1 MNFFRR
7 YYKWIGITSV
17 TVIVLVTCISL
28 YTLRNISF
36 RNDFDSFFPVNN
48 AELDTYLQFRET
60 FEHDDEFL
68 LIALENDEGIF
79 HQDFL
84 TAVHLASD
92 SLAELRNVISVE
104 APTAQENITISDFGP
119 PLRYPYLHINEP
131 ERYAEDSALIYRSEQ
146 LVGSFFG
153 TDRKSVCI
161 FIRTKAGMEKATA
174 DSLVDAVS
182 RVTDQFAFDHVR
194 VVGKAKGQ
202 QAYGER
208 IAKEFRIFFI
218 ASVILLIVFLWISFR
233 SLWLIW
239 IPLFIVVLATIWTLA
254 LMTAMGK
261 PLDIMTVLL
270 PTMMFVI
277 GVSDVVHIVTKY
289 LEELRKPH
297 ENRFDVLVKTIREVG
312 FVTFLTLL
320 TTSLGFLSL
329 LNSRIIPI
337 RDFGMY
343 TSIGVFI
350 GFVLSFAIVPF
361 TLNII
366 PAKHLQLERKSAFF
380 WNNNLHR
387 LLLWV
392 FAKRRQI
399 VIGAIVIIG
408 ASIYGLTQIERN
420 NYMLEGLTAKDEG
433 RKVFMYFEENF
444 SGARPFEMLVTPRD
458 SSGNIMSAKQIQA
471 IGKLEQYLK
480 ENYHA
485 GFLLSPASLI
495 KEANKAEH
503 SGDPA
508 FYTVPADTAKIN
520 ELIEML
526 APARKREQ
534 AKMLVTTNGKQGR
547 ITGKMHDIGSKA
559 IAEQNEKLYA
569 FMKSDPAM
577 SAINIH
583 LTGAA
588 VMLDK
593 NNEYLVE
600 NTIQGLLF
608 SVLVVAL
615 IVGLIHRSLTMA
627 FIAIIPNLVPILII
641 GGLMGFLGIDMKSTT
656 AIIFAI
662 AFGIAT
668 DDTVHYLGRLKL
680 ELSKGKT
687 LLYAIKRTYISTGK
701 AVIVTSIILSAGFM
715 SLMVSG
721 FQSTFQFGM
730 LVSITLLAGIIVEL
744 LLFPLLVMWLFRK
757 QIPTAK

>member
-1 MNFFRR
+1 MNLFRR
-7 YYKWIGITSV
+7 YYKWIGIISISAIIVVTGISV
-17 TVIVLVTCISL
+17 

-36 RNDFDSFFPVNN
+36 KNDFDSFFPVNDPD
-48 AELDTYLQFRET
+48 LDIYLKFRET

-68 LIALENDEGIF
+68 LIAIENDAGIF
-79 HQDFL
+79 QQDFL
-84 TAVHLASD
+84 QKVGSLSD
-92 SLAELRNVISVE
+92 SLKALRN
-104 APTAQENITISDFGP
+104 ITSLESAIDQDYMTITDFGL
-119 PLRYPYLHINEP
+119 PLHDPYLHINEP
-131 ERYAEDSALIYRSEQ
+131 ERYAADSARIYQSEEM
-146 LVGSFFG
+146 VGSFFG

-161 FIRTKAGMEKATA
+161 FMKTTVGMEKATA
-174 DSLVDAVS
+174 DSLVDAVYHA
-182 RVTDQFAFDHVR
+182 TDRFAFDHVR

-202 QAYGER
+202 QAYANK
-208 IAKEFRIFFI
+208 IAMEFRIFFI
-218 ASVILLIVFLWISFR
+218 ASVILLILFLYISFR

-239 IPLFIVVLATIWTLA
+239 IPLTIVVLATIWTLA
-254 LMTAMGK
+254 LMTALGK
-261 PLDIMTVLL
+261 SLDIMTVLL

-297 ENRFDVLVKTIREVG
+297 TNRFDVLITTIKEVG

-329 LNSRIIPI
+329 LNSRIVPI

-361 TLNII
+361 ALNII
-366 PAKHLQLERKSAFF
+366 PAKNLHLERKSAFF
-380 WNNNLHR
+380 WNRYLLR
-387 LLLWV
+387 LLIWV
-392 FAKRRQI
+392 FANRKKI
-399 VIGAIVIIG
+399 VVGACVVI
-408 ASIYGLTQIERN
+408 AFSIFGLTQIERN

-433 RKVFMYFEENF
+433 RKVFVYFEENF
-444 SGARPFEMLVTPRD
+444 SGARPFEMLITPRD
-458 SSGNIMSAKQIQA
+458 TSGDLMSAPQIQA
-471 IGKLEQYLK
+471 IDKLEHYLK
-480 ENYHA
+480 QNYHA

-495 KEANKAEH
+495 KEANKAQH
-503 SGDPA
+503 SGDPE
-508 FYTVPADTAKIN
+508 FYYVPADTSEVNA
-520 ELIEML
+520 LIETV
-526 APARKREQ
+526 APARNRKEAR
-534 AKMLVTTNGKQGR
+534 MVVTTDGRQGR

-559 IAEQNEKLYA
+559 IGEQNEALFA
-569 FMKSDPAM
+569 FMQNDPAM
-577 SAINIH
+577 AAIDVH

-593 NNEYLVE
+593 NNEYLVA

-608 SVLVVAL
+608 SVFVVAL
-615 IVGLIHRSLTMA
+615 IVGLIHRSLRMA

-641 GGLMGFLGIDMKSTT
+641 GGVMGYAGIDMKSTT

-680 ELSKGKT
+680 ELSKGKP

-744 LLFPLLVMWLFRK
+744 LLFPLLVLWLFRK
-757 QIPTAK
+757 PTRTAK